1 MPDLN
6 GQVLVQKDTES
17 IDQGW
22 ANASWNKPNLKLS
35 NFWWVTRVILIY
47 IVARHRN

>member
-22 ANASWNKPNLKLS
+22 ANVSWNKPNLKFS
-35 NFWWVTRVILIY
+35 DFRCATRVISIY